1 MKEWFEVD
9 CRRPFLNNS
18 LATFLA
24 NKGISITSQR
34 ENKGQI
40 DCLNVLVIK
49 KQ

>member
-1 MKEWFEVD
+1 MTL
-9 CRRPFLNNS
+9 LNNS

-24 NKGISITSQR
+24 NKGISSASQTG
-34 ENKGQI
+34 NKGQI